1 MRFDKLIFICW
12 LVFASTSFVQIA
24 HAGFWEQTGV
34 CATFEKKPSEK
45 QTYKVAQANCVL
57 TQGSGTGVYAQ
68 TFNWDDGL
76 EFSVM
81 AENHPDTPHL
91 EFNSQNTPA
100 FYSEQELYD
109 FKSCYI
115 TPHDG
120 ALLFHCFRADED

>member
-12 LVFASTSFVQIA
+12 LVFANTAFVQSA
-24 HAGFWEQTGV
+24 HAGFWEQAGV
-34 CATFEKKPSEK
+34 CATFEKKLSEK
-45 QTYKVAQANCVL
+45 QTHKIAQATCIL

-76 EFSVM
+76 EFSIL
-81 AENHPDTPHL
+81 AENFPDTPHL
-91 EFNSQNTPA
+91 EFSNQGTPA

-109 FKSCYI
+109 FNSCYI
-115 TPHDG
+115 IPHDG

>member
-12 LVFASTSFVQIA
+12 LVFANTAFVQSA
-24 HAGFWEQTGV
+24 HAGFWEQAGV
-34 CATFEKKPSEK
+34 CATFEKKPGEK
-45 QTYKVAQANCVL
+45 QTHKIAQATCVL

-76 EFSVM
+76 EFSIL
-81 AENHPDTPHL
+81 AENFPDTPHL
-91 EFNSQNTPA
+91 EFSSHDEPA

-109 FKSCYI
+109 FNSCYI

-120 ALLFHCFRADED
+120 ALLFHCFRADDD